1 MEKEIQENT
10 NNIKETFLS
19 KIEENKEIKSTTSSF
34 IRKERNGIL
43 LAILCQ
49 FIWSIGVILMK
60 YASQREKYTAN
71 NYSMWR
77 SFFMVIIS
85 SLFLKQSGKK
95 LNKFSE
101 MKEKKWF
108 FIRCFGI
115 YFSFLFF
122 LLSLEYLRAATTSC
136 LSSSNPFIIII
147 LSILI
152 LKEPFYF
159 RYLFGIIICFIGSSM
174 ILLNDKRNNDNNN
187 INININNQKNF
198 SVGLIFIFFHI
209 ILCGLVIFAQKVC
222 VMNKIS
228 SETQVFYTGVY
239 NLIFAFIV
247 CIFQQNF
254 GLDFIVILMTFLNGV
269 VYFSAQKVNDLVF
282 QRMDVSKFAPTSYI
296 QTLFVFIMCGI
307 IYKEKFFFS
316 DLIGSFFIVAFHFY
330 NAFFPIQSKNVVN
343 N

>member
-1 MEKEIQENT
+1 
-10 NNIKETFLS
+10 
-19 KIEENKEIKSTTSSF
+19 
-34 IRKERNGIL
+34 
-43 LAILCQ
+43 
-49 FIWSIGVILMK
+49 
-60 YASQREKYTAN
+60 
-71 NYSMWR
+71 
-77 SFFMVIIS
+77 
-85 SLFLKQSGKK
+85 
-95 LNKFSE
+95 
-101 MKEKKWF
+101 
-108 FIRCFGI
+108 
-115 YFSFLFF
+115 
-122 LLSLEYLRAATTSC
+122 
-136 LSSSNPFIIII
+136 
-147 LSILI
+147 
-152 LKEPFYF
+152 
-159 RYLFGIIICFIGSSM
+159 M
-174 ILLNDKRNNDNNN
+174 ILLNDKRNNDNN
-187 INININNQKNF
+187 NININNQKNF

-307 IYKEKFFFS
+307 IYNEKFFFS